1 MADTTTAATENEGN
15 PSRDMM
21 MLGVRK
27 LLDRK
32 DLILPIFVVCVVVVM
47 VLPMPTWLL
56 DISLA
61 VSITLSVL
69 ILMTVMFIE
78 KPLELS
84 SFPTILLLTTSLR
97 LALNIASTRLILSN
111 GHTGTA
117 AAGHVIEAFGGF
129 IMGNNFVIGII
140 VFVILIIINFVV
152 ITKGSGRIAE
162 VAARFSLD
170 AMPGKQ
176 MAIDADLSA
185 GMIDEDVAR
194 ARRKDL
200 ENESAFFGAMDG
212 AAKFVRGD
220 AVACIMIVM
229 INIVG
234 GIIIGVVQ
242 HDLSFLD
249 ATHFYTSL
257 TVGDGLVSQIPA
269 LIISVGAGLMVSKA
283 GTMGPTEK
291 AIVAQL
297 GSYPKAL
304 GISSA
309 MMGLMSLMPGL
320 PFIPFFAL
328 SAMTG
333 CAAYYM
339 PKHKEKEKAKLI
351 ADTNAAQTKA
361 APAEASIGSM
371 LSMDTMRVELGYGLL
386 PLVSSG
392 EGNRLTE
399 QIKGLRK
406 QMAAELGFILPSIRI
421 QDHLQLPPNGYRV
434 VIKEIIAGTGEV
446 RPNMMLCMDPKAQPI
461 TLPGERTKEPTFGL
475 PAMWI
480 EKRHREEAHF
490 RGYTVVDPQTV
501 ITTHLTEL
509 VKDYMSE
516 LLSYAETQKLL
527 DEMDRSSQKLVA
539 DTIPS
544 QISLSGVQRILQNLL
559 NERISIRDLQTII
572 EGIAE
577 ATAQTKNLSMIT
589 EHVRT
594 RLSRQICDAYTGSNG
609 LLTMVVLSPEW
620 EQIFSE
626 SLVGG
631 GEEKQLAMPPSQL
644 QQFIARM
651 NQLFEEQA
659 KSGESP
665 VLLTSP
671 QIRPYVR
678 SIVERVRPAQVV
690 MSQSEIHTKARIKT
704 VAQL

>member
-1 MADTTTAATENEGN
+1 MNGLQQVLARRELVLPLLVIGIVMA
-15 PSRDMM
+15 M
-21 MLGVRK
+21 
-27 LLDRK
+27 
-32 DLILPIFVVCVVVVM
+32 I
-47 VLPMPTWLL
+47 LPMPSWLL
-56 DISLA
+56 DISLT

-97 LALNIASTRLILSN
+97 LALNIATTRLILTN
-111 GHTGTA
+111 GHTGTT
-117 AAGHVIEAFGGF
+117 AAGHVIEAFSSF
-129 IMGNNFVIGII
+129 IMSGNFVIGII
-140 VFVILIIINFVV
+140 VFIILIIVNFMV

-185 GMIDEDVAR
+185 GMIDEDTAR
-194 ARRKDL
+194 ARRKEL

-220 AVACIMIVM
+220 AIAGIMITI
-229 INIVG
+229 INIIG

-242 HDLSFLD
+242 HGLS
-249 ATHFYTSL
+249 AGEAAHNYTTL
-257 TVGDGLVSQIPA
+257 TVGDGLVSQVPA
-269 LIISVGAGLMVSKA
+269 LIISVAAGLMVSKA
-283 GTMGPTEK
+283 GTAGPTEK

-297 GSYPKAL
+297 SNYPKAL

-309 MMGLMSLMPGL
+309 MLAIMPLMGMPIL
-320 PFIPFFAL
+320 PFWTLAAL
-328 SAMTG
+328 TG
-333 CAAYYM
+333 LAAYYM
-339 PKHKEKEKAKLI
+339 PRQKEKEKIRI
-351 ADTNAAQTKA
+351 AAEVQASQVKA
-361 APAEASIGSM
+361 PPAEASIGSM
-371 LSMDTMRVELGYGLL
+371 LSMDLMRVELGYGLL

-406 QMAAELGFILPSIRI
+406 QLAAELGFILPSIRI

-434 VIKEIIAGTGEV
+434 VVKEIVAGSGEV
-446 RPNMMLCMDPKAQPI
+446 RPNMMLCMDPKGQPI

-527 DEMDRSSQKLVA
+527 DEVDKSSQKLIA
-539 DTIPS
+539 DTVPTH
-544 QISLSGVQRILQNLL
+544 ISLSGVQRILQNLL

-577 ATAQTKNLSMIT
+577 ATSQTKNLSMIT

-594 RLSRQICDAYTGSNG
+594 RLARQICDSYTGANG

-651 NQLFEEQA
+651 NQVFEEQA
-659 KSGESP
+659 KAGEAP

-671 QIRPYVR
+671 GVRPYVR
-678 SIVERVRPAQVV
+678 SIVERIRPAQVV